1 MNRFL
6 LLISFLTTFL
16 VSCRDEEST
25 AHKSV
30 APHVETVLKSE
41 YSTLQAKYFAE
52 SADFNE
58 TLKNLKAEMLADAES
73 RQQRSRPCKPMA
85 P

>member
-6 LLISFLTTFL
+6 FLISLCTTFL
-16 VSCRDEEST
+16 VSCQDEEPT
-25 AHKSV
+25 AQKPV

-41 YSTLQAKYFAE
+41 YSTLLAKYFAE

-73 RQQRSRPCKPMA
+73 RQTTIKA
-85 P
+85 